1 MLNHC
6 KGHLIPTSESTG
18 IQGLAFIS
26 ISILLPCETTISVVR
41 FENVNITNC
50 LKVGN
55 AREDLETPPQDSQEH
70 QSLVEF
76 YRKT

>member
-1 MLNHC
+1 M
-6 KGHLIPTSESTG
+6 G
-18 IQGLAFIS
+18 IEGLAFIS
-26 ISILLPCETTISVVR
+26 SSILLPHKDTFSVVR
-41 FENVNITNC
+41 IGNVNMTHY